1 MNHKLTYLLLAI
13 SFLASSCNSDT
24 SDETDLSRGGEVS
37 FNVLNHTRA
46 SETAPFDQF
55 VVYGDMKG
63 KPLETSNT
71 VVLFNKIQVK
81 YDNGAWNYE
90 GTQYWSPEHEH
101 SFVAVY
107 PESVLGTLNAP
118 QYSNSKLSFLYSVPS
133 TGSNSSTEGEVAD
146 ILLATHRR
154 YFDNIGVAST
164 LDNKISFRF
173 DHVMS
178 MINLSPS
185 FSDNLLDDDCFIE
198 FHSLEISEIDSKA
211 RFDVTPAPRL
221 SNNQTNDMVMGVTA
235 QEKGSRSIVFT
246 PSVKINNHAGNIN
259 LFPTEKA
266 IIMLPQTF
274 TSDSKAAITISF
286 SINGETTKKEV
297 SIPLAGQTWESGKS
311 YLYKFTIDRSG
322 LISDKCEINPWNE
335 IRGENITVD

>member
-1 MNHKLTYLLLAI
+1 MNHKLTYLLLGI
-13 SFLASSCNSDT
+13 SFLVSSCNSDT
-24 SDETDLSRGGEVS
+24 SDEIGLSKGGELS

-46 SETAPFDQF
+46 LETAQIDQF

-63 KPLETSNT
+63 KPLETSNS
-71 VVLFNKIQVK
+71 VVLFNKTQVK

-107 PESVLGTLNAP
+107 PESVLGTLNTP
-118 QYSNSKLSFLYSVPS
+118 QYSNSKLSFIYSVPPS
-133 TGSNSSTEGEVAD
+133 GSNSSSEGEVTD

-154 YFDNIGVAST
+154 YFDNIGVGSA
-164 LDNKISFRF
+164 LDDKITFRF
-173 DHVMS
+173 EHVMG
-178 MINLSPS
+178 MINLAPA
-185 FSDNLLDDDCFIE
+185 FSDNLLNDDCYIE

-221 SNNQTNDMVMGVTA
+221 SNNQTNDMVLDITA
-235 QEKGSRSIVFT
+235 QEKGKRSILFT
-246 PSVKINNHAGNIN
+246 PSVKINNHTGNIN

-274 TSDSKAAITISF
+274 AADSKAAITITF
-286 SINGETTKKEV
+286 SINGEATKREV
-297 SIPLAGQTWESGKS
+297 SIPLANQNWESGKS
-311 YLYKFTIDRSG
+311 YLYKFTIDRTG
-322 LISDKCEINPWNE
+322 LVSDKCEINSWNE
-335 IRGENITVD
+335 ITGDKITVD